1 MGEGKRARWTDQLEA
16 LAVDEIDK
24 EQYPLTGP
32 LVASTCSL
40 G

>member
-1 MGEGKRARWTDQLEA
+1 LEA

-32 LVASTCSL
+32 LVASTL
-40 G
+40 LFRVKERKPPLHVH